1 MRVSQS
7 TSSCSLRVVRF
18 PPKIAAAPSTAPVVE
33 KDQQEPHLPWF
44 FTSDTAPRSTQST
57 DLRPTALR
65 SPGTKAA
72 AEEALAGRTP
82 RLLGWVPSRVARN
95 SSRVRSAREFRPM
108 EYPRALAASVFSL
121 TRRRLALKA
130 ENLSRAS
137 FPVACALP

>member
-65 SPGTKAA
+65 SPDSGTGGA
-72 AEEALAGRTP
+72 RT
-82 RLLGWVPSRVARN
+82 GGVV
-95 SSRVRSAREFRPM
+95 
-108 EYPRALAASVFSL
+108 
-121 TRRRLALKA
+121 
-130 ENLSRAS
+130 LSRKDLS
-137 FPVACALP
+137 GRWTDPGEPKRVGSLRSGEFCVRNRV